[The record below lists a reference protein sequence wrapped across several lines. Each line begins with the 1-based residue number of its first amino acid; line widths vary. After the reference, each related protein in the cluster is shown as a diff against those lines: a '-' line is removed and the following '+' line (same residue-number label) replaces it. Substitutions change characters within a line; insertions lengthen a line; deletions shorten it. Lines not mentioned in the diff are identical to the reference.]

1 MSTLECKIV
10 TPTSELS
17 SGEASFVALPASEG
31 EMGVFE
37 KHEPVV
43 TTLSAGTV
51 RVTPAE
57 GSDSGEVER
66 FCVDGGY
73 AQIDGAHVTVLAD
86 RAVALAGV
94 DAAALAS
101 EIEALEARVTAAAE
115 EGTAEDPLAADE
127 LAFKKFVQESL

>member
-17 SGEASFVALPASEG
+17 SGQASFVALPASEG
-31 EMGVFE
+31 EMGVYE

-57 GSDSGEVER
+57 GSGSGSGEVER

-86 RAVALAGV
+86 RAVALASV
-94 DAAALAS
+94 DAAELAS
-101 EIEALEARVTAAAE
+101 EIAALEQSEDALAAE
-115 EGTAEDPLAADE
+115 E
-127 LAFKKFVQESL
+127 LAFKKLVQEAL